1 MERRKRPPNRAKKSP
16 PAASSEA
23 GGSAPESAEKSSAK
37 RLPAKERPEGRET
50 AAEHAY
56 RPSSRVRTL
65 LSVFLVFH
73 LAAVGLSLF
82 AVVETSR
89 VHASLLQFVEPYLQ
103 ITHFGVDSRP
113 IYLAH
118 AGASEQPFRLQVT
131 GDETLDQ
138 ADWTTIHPAA
148 VPGLASND
156 RYRRWLATAVMLS
169 ESVRASLVA
178 ELLLPVAAAD
188 DSIAAIRILRLP
200 TNLTTVLEDAEPP
213 PYTARVVRDGDRVSL
228 VHLPEQRLTA
238 TALPAETDDSSNAQ
252 EESSDEQNAA
262 AGDEDG

>member
-16 PAASSEA
+16 PAAHSEPS
-23 GGSAPESAEKSSAK
+23 GSAPESAQESSPK
-37 RLPAKERPEGRET
+37 RLPTDERAEGDES
-50 AAEHAY
+50 AAQAAC
-56 RPSSRVRTL
+56 RPPSGKRTL
-65 LSVFLVFH
+65 LSVFVVFH

-82 AVVETSR
+82 AVIETSR
-89 VHASLLQFVEPYLQ
+89 VHTSLLQFVEPYLQ

-113 IYLAH
+113 IYLTH
-118 AGASEQPFRLQVT
+118 AAASEQPFRLQVT
-131 GDETLDQ
+131 GEEVLDQ
-138 ADWTTIHPAA
+138 AVWTTIHPAA

-169 ESVRASLVA
+169 ESVRPSLVA

-200 TNLTTVLEDAEPP
+200 TDLTTVLEDAEPP

-238 TALPAETDDSSNAQ
+238 TALRAETEDASG
-252 EESSDEQNAA
+252 EENAA
-262 AGDEDG
+262 AGEGDG